1 MTIDDDKNTIYLSKK
16 QIIAHEESN
25 ARINIYE
32 GSVRSGKSYI
42 ALRRFLKELSKGPPG
57 EYVIVGKSERT
68 IAHNII
74 EPLNSYQFMNG
85 TIRYNRIMG
94 EFKIFNKKVYVIG
107 ANDERSESKIRGS
120 TFAGALVDEI
130 TIIPQS
136 FFKMLLS
143 RLSINDAKLFGTTNP
158 DSPMHWL
165 KTDFLDRANELDL
178 KSFKFVLDDNP
189 VLSKKY
195 KDSLKAEYKGLWYK
209 RFILGEWV
217 LAEGAIY
224 DFFDTDLH
232 VKPKP
237 PTYAKQYF
245 LGIDYGTTNAFAA
258 VLIGFNDDHHPAMW
272 VEKEYYWNSR
282 EKGFQKTDSEY
293 AIDIQKEFEG
303 YPISLIY
310 IDPSAASFKVELK
323 RKRFAVKEANNDV
336 LDGIRFVGALIA
348 QGDLVIC
355 KQCKNLIKEI
365 ESYVWDENSVKLGED
380 KPVKKNDHAIDA
392 MRYVLYSH
400 FGKKTTLK
408 NISQEERYAA
418 NEQRKW
424 SQDPMAY
431 PGYTNSYGWQRL

>member
-1 MTIDDDKNTIYLSKK
+1 MEEDKNTIYLSKK
-16 QIIAHEESN
+16 QIIAHEESD

-42 ALRRFLKELSKGPPG
+42 ALRRFLKELSKGPAG

-165 KTDFLDRANELDL
+165 KTDFIDRAHELDL

-224 DFFDTDLH
+224 DFFDTNLH

-258 VLIGFNDDHHPAMW
+258 VLIGFNDDHHPAIW

-282 EKGFQKTDSEY
+282 EKGYQKTDSEY
-293 AIDIQKEFEG
+293 AMDLQREFEG
-303 YPISLIY
+303 YPISLVY

-355 KQCKNLIKEI
+355 KQCTNLIKEI

-392 MRYVLYSH
+392 MRYVLYTH

-408 NISQEERYAA
+408 NISQEERYAQ
-418 NEQRKW
+418 NEQKKW

-431 PGYTNSYGWQRL
+431 PGYTNSYGWQRI